1 MAILLEIFFAFA
13 ILAWVIKK
21 IWETRY
27 GERTG
32 LAPENLWKSPTP
44 ADIKRRTYELEQKI
58 DQIEKLVG
66 LDKDP
71 IASVSIFEGLVDW
84 EDFVEPGFE
93 REKEQWFKLNKQ
105 LSSLT
110 RESDRPGPMRSH
122 PPCPPS
128 PEYLL
133 RNILLQNGLASSWED
148 FNNPKWWVEYR
159 KNLKNR
165 GFPDLGKSYPS
176 EWFIAALQF
185 ERKSVEDL
193 ACASGTH
200 GDDPKPSS

>member
-1 MAILLEIFFAFA
+1 M
-13 ILAWVIKK
+13 
-21 IWETRY
+21 TR
-27 GERTG
+27 
-32 LAPENLWKSPTP
+32 
-44 ADIKRRTYELEQKI
+44 
-58 DQIEKLVG
+58 
-66 LDKDP
+66 
-71 IASVSIFEGLVDW
+71 EGLPLVFLKDW
-84 EDFVEPGFE
+84 LIGKIFADTGYEE
-93 REKEQWFKLNKQ
+93 EKKQWFKPTKE

-110 RESDRPGPMRSH
+110 RESDRPRPMRSH

-176 EWFIAALQF
+176 EWFISALQF
-185 ERKSVEDL
+185 ERKSAEDL

-200 GDDPKPSS
+200 GDDTKLSS